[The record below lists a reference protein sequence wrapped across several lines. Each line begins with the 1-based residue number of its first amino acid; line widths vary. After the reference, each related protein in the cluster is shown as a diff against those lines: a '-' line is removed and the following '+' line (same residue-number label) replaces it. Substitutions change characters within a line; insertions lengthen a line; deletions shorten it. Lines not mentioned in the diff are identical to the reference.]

1 MQTPKKRRRVF
12 LILITVLFVLAV
24 TLATVY
30 AYLQTQTD
38 ATENSFSAATDP
50 EITVTET
57 FKDNVKSNVAVKVG
71 ESPYSVYVRVAV
83 VVTWKDA
90 ENGNVMA
97 MAPVAGT
104 DYTISLN
111 TTDWFLHT
119 DGYYYHKSPVAGGS
133 STSILINSCAP
144 IAEKVPDGYK
154 LNVEIVAQAIQSEG
168 KTDVGDIPAVT
179 DAWNVNVSGGKLTP

>member
-30 AYLQTQTD
+30 AYLQTQTG
-38 ATENSFSAATDP
+38 ATENSFSAAIDP

-119 DGYYYHKSPVAGGS
+119 DGYYYHKNPVAGGS

-144 IAEKVPDGYK
+144 IAAKVPDGYK

-179 DAWNVNVSGGKLTP
+179 DAWKVNVSGGKLTP